1 MTMEAGLFCRFTGH
15 SVIGVCSGKFFL
27 LSMSCRTTRAV
38 EDYSYLI
45 WFWEASWAAT
55 IALMCSAVLT
65 SCRSSRLR
73 KDRMTSSRLVP
84 RGVVSSSSAG
94 TVSRVTTGGGVVGR
108 AGGAAQGVLN
118 SSTCLFEVSVISS
131 WLSRI
136 TGNIVYDFQ

>member
-1 MTMEAGLFCRFTGH
+1 
-15 SVIGVCSGKFFL
+15 
-27 LSMSCRTTRAV
+27 
-38 EDYSYLI
+38 
-45 WFWEASWAAT
+45 
-55 IALMCSAVLT
+55 
-65 SCRSSRLR
+65 
-73 KDRMTSSRLVP
+73 MTSSRLVP